1 MIKID
6 FKKRR
11 VKWNLIL
18 LCLFCVLLFTIII
31 TTMIGTMGPIGAST
45 HEKIPF
51 EAVLDVLSGKADAWP
66 DVYKTIILD
75 IRLPRILLAVLVG
88 CALAVSGTTMQG
100 LFKNPMADPFIIGL
114 APGAALGASLS
125 ILLGVSINISAYSTP
140 FFAAIGAM
148 LTVFAVYIIAR
159 SGGKLKVET
168 LLLTGIAI
176 GSFLTAVMSFMMYMS
191 GQQFRFLFFWL
202 LGGLYRANWEIVII
216 AFFFIML
223 GTIIIQLFA
232 RDLNAILLGE
242 ESATHLGINVET
254 VKKILLIC
262 SSLIAGIAVA
272 FCGIIGFVGLIMPH
286 MMRILVGPDH
296 RILLPTS
303 ALAGSIFLIWADT
316 FARTLISPTEI
327 PVGIITALCGAPFFI
342 YLLQK
347 SKRGGFVSNVAK
359 N

>member
-1 MIKID
+1 MIKVD
-6 FKKRR
+6 FKKKRI
-11 VKWNLIL
+11 KWNLIL
-18 LCLFCVLLFTIII
+18 LCLFCILLLSVIIAI
-31 TTMIGTMGPIGAST
+31 MVGSMGPIGPEAT
-45 HEKIPF
+45 KKIPF
-51 EAVLDVLSGKADAWP
+51 KAVLDVLSGRSDAWP
-66 DVYKTIILD
+66 DIYKTIIID

-88 CALAVSGTTMQG
+88 CALSVSGTTMQG

-114 APGAALGASLS
+114 APGAAVGASFS
-125 ILLGVSINISAYSTP
+125 ILLGISINISGYSTP
-140 FFAAIGAM
+140 FFASIGAL
-148 LTVFAVYIIAR
+148 LTVFAVYFIAK

-168 LLLTGIAI
+168 LLLTGIAV
-176 GSFLTAVMSFMMYMS
+176 GSFLTAVMSFMMYMA

-202 LGGLYRANWEIVII
+202 LGGLYRANWEVVTI

-223 GTIIIQLFA
+223 GTIIIRLFA

-242 ESATHLGINVET
+242 ESAANLGINVET
-254 VKKILLIC
+254 VEKILLIC

-296 RILLPTS
+296 RILIPTS
-303 ALAGSIFLIWADT
+303 ALAGGIFLVWADT
-316 FARTLISPTEI
+316 FARTIISPTEI

-347 SKRGGFVSNVAK
+347 SKKGGFVSNVT
-359 N
+359 